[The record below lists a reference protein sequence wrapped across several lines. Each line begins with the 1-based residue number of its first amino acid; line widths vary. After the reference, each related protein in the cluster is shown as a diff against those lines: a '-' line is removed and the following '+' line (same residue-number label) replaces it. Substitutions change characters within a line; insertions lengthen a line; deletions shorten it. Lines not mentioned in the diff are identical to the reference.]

1 MGKNGVE
8 GRCLALRVQVPAE
21 VSVGH
26 ADCEESS
33 LKSGKYGIHGL

>member
-1 MGKNGVE
+1 VGKNGVE
-8 GRCLALRVQVPAE
+8 GRCLAFRVQVPAE